1 MCYGS
6 DCKWEIV
13 SGPNAGE
20 CRRPPGRKGVCDEED
35 NEDYD
40 ETPEDDYDPYD
51 PYDIEYDR

>member
-20 CRRPPGRKGVCDEED
+20 CRRPPGKKGVCDEED
-35 NEDYD
+35 DEDYD
-40 ETPEDDYDPYD
+40 ETPEDDYDT
-51 PYDIEYDR
+51 EYDR